1 MKKPIRLRKP
11 IMVEGKII
19 AKGAK
24 ILVEAEDIEDIGT
37 PMNPSDNIEDDVD
50 VAKAKRLAKILNV
63 DYRTLSQKGK
73 IMYSTKTATTNNSEF
88 NSSYIPVGINENIVL
103 KEVNVNKSTNG
114 KDFLEIIFENENG
127 QTATMTEWKNE
138 KNMWIKTDEDLQKRD
153 NQQFGRI
160 LQVIDAAMGSHTD
173 FEGSSFLEMIN
184 WVKQQL
190 EPATNTANMRAAM
203 RLKVTYDKNGFTQVS
218 KNGIFV
224 EPMGAEESQIKLWKN
239 DLLERPI
246 VADKEPT
253 TDPLDPTITPVT
265 ETTSTGADDL
275 PF

>member
-1 MKKPIRLRKP
+1 MT
-11 IMVEGKII
+11 EG
-19 AKGAK
+19 
-24 ILVEAEDIEDIGT
+24 
-37 PMNPSDNIEDDVD
+37 
-50 VAKAKRLAKILNV
+50 KAKRLAKILNV

-160 LQVIDAAMGSHTD
+160 LQVIDAVVGFHGE
-173 FEGSSFLEMIN
+173 FEGNSFIEMIN
-184 WVKQQL
+184 WTKLQL
-190 EPATNTANMRAAM
+190 NCEHPQSV

-224 EPMGAEESQIKLWKN
+224 EAMTAEESQIKLWKN
-239 DLLERPI
+239 DLTERPI
-246 VADKEPT
+246 VADKEPA
-253 TDPLDPTITPVT
+253 TDPLAPSVESTPVT
-265 ETTSTGADDL
+265 ETISTGADDL